1 MAAATGTS
9 TTPAPAAPATGTPA
23 PAPAATGTTAATTPA
38 PAPAA
43 PQPKPL
49 EYQTLTVEQII
60 NKFQKELE
68 ADALDYLDQAKR
80 VCEYDAVLRDSQRD
94 LAHLTQQTQRLML
107 EQQQVEQ
114 TLQGIGAFQDEL
126 EQTLSSVEQQVDQL
140 FESQSHLAPQD
151 ADVERE
157 RAYEMATTIDNRLDL
172 LLEQLNQTASNLAA
186 ANDKAFSGQVGQIV
200 QILNQHQTGLSQ
212 LDLSARKMEKDIA
225 IVSRALSSSSS

>member
-1 MAAATGTS
+1 LTCI
-9 TTPAPAAPATGTPA
+9 AP
-23 PAPAATGTTAATTPA
+23 
-38 PAPAA
+38 
-43 PQPKPL
+43 PKPL

-60 NKFQKELE
+60 NKFQQELE
-68 ADALDYLDQAKR
+68 ADALKYVEQAKR

-94 LAHLTQQTQRLML
+94 LAHLTTQTQRLML

-126 EQTLSSVEQQVDQL
+126 EQTLSSVEEQVDKL

-157 RAYEMATTIDNRLDL
+157 RAYDMSKTIDNRLDQL
-172 LLEQLNQTASNLAA
+172 MEQLNFTASTLSA

-225 IVSRALSSSSS
+225 IVSRALSS